1 MDEISKIMTLGDC
14 SQEEAQELFNKGG
27 NVIEALALKMKG
39 SNDVHVIKKR
49 RLNATQEF
57 FTLLRSDM
65 EKLEE
70 GIHSGFKK
78 DQCESLEQDEM
89 QIHPEEMVQQNN
101 CYQECQIP
109 SLESMEQIP
118 EIAYQTQSGYFY
130 DLQLSDQKLT

>member
-1 MDEISKIMTLGDC
+1 MDEISQIMSLGDC

-27 NVIEALALKMKG
+27 NVIEALSLKIKG
-39 SNDVHVIKKR
+39 SDIIIKKR

-57 FTLLRSDM
+57 FTQLRTDM
-65 EKLEE
+65 EKLEA

-78 DQCESLEQDEM
+78 DQSDSLEQDEM

-109 SLESMEQIP
+109 SLELKVEIP
-118 EIAYQTQSGYFY
+118 EIAYQSPSGYFY